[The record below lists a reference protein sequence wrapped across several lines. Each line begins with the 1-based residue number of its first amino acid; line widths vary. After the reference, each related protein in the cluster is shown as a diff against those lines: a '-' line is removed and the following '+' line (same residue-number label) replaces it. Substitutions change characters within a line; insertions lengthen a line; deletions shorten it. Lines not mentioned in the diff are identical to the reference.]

1 MQEQRRHIEGT
12 FMAAVCTA
20 SVQRVAEIGAPRLS
34 FGSLRSVELS
44 SRRAHNPPP
53 PLFLPLLFREGG
65 GGWQP
70 NICTGA
76 FDLHERPVD

>member
-53 PLFLPLLFREGG
+53 PPSFSPSFPGRGGRGG
-65 GGWQP
+65 GSQTSAP
-70 NICTGA
+70 ELLIYMNV
-76 FDLHERPVD
+76 R